1 MHYHPAKV
9 NMNLESFNHK
19 TITDS
24 QHNNLMKLC
33 KSASKLDE
41 PAATNY
47 ETNEWSSKNNTLLYA
62 FYTKERFD
70 IFNIL
75 YNDNDP
81 IAMAGAYVYEDTP
94 IIGVRTFTH
103 PDYRGGGNWCQAR
116 YIFPAQ
122 IDYYNNLGYEK
133 VWLTFNEYNHRLIN
147 FLKRLSEGKASHFGG
162 GPKEIYQN
170 LKWYDELK
178 EIQYTNQVVA
188 ELDIASYKAMQSL

>member
-1 MHYHPAKV
+1 MK
-9 NMNLESFNHK
+9 LESFTHQ
-19 TITDS
+19 TITDK
-24 QHNNLMKLC
+24 QHTDLLSLC
-33 KSASKLDE
+33 SVASKLDE
-41 PAATNY
+41 PASQNY
-47 ETNEWSSKNNTLLYA
+47 DIETWPKKNNTLLYA

-75 YNDNDP
+75 YNDTDP
-81 IAMAGAYVYEDTP
+81 VAMAGAYVYNNIP

-103 PDYRGGGNWCQAR
+103 PDYRGGGYWCQAR

-122 IDYYNNLGYEK
+122 IDYYDNLGYEK

-188 ELDIASYKAMQSL
+188 ELDISSYKAMQSL